1 MADNTP
7 FLKVPPEQ
15 DIKAGTGTLPR
26 PGSVSLTEEEPKVT
40 KFIDATPEDP
50 QAEIKY
56 RLTSSIIDTTKDV
69 PDPPAAAFI
78 ELDLLKK
85 VILAVLGDFSLLIG
99 KAKSKKTFF
108 LTGWLA
114 ALISDNT
121 ILKIKG
127 HLPKNKNIV
136 ALFDCEQSL
145 YYAHKTA
152 RRVLKLSKTDGTTFI
167 AISLR
172 KYEPAERLEI
182 IEYFIYNTPN
192 IGFIAIDGIRDLIR
206 DINSPEEATMIASKL
221 LKWTE
226 ELNIHITCVLHMNK
240 GDNNAR
246 GHVGTEL
253 INKAQTVLSIAKD
266 DQNPEFSIVSNEFAR
281 DIEFEPFAF
290 YINDLGLPEL
300 VPDYKP
306 KAKQKPTQ
314 SAVNPSLMTLDQHHE
329 ILHNV
334 FNAENQLSYSSL
346 WRGIK
351 AIYSDS
357 GTRIGD
363 NTAKDFV
370 AYYKKI
376 SAIEIIGTHGTIN
389 AKYKLSKPV

>member
-1 MADNTP
+1 MPKQDQTADTNIDTENNSVDFFDDETP
-7 FLKVPPEQ
+7 
-15 DIKAGTGTLPR
+15 A
-26 PGSVSLTEEEPKVT
+26 
-40 KFIDATPEDP
+40 DP

-56 RLTSSIIDTTKDV
+56 RLTSSIIDTSKDV

-78 ELDLLKK
+78 ELDLIKK
-85 VILAVLGDFSLLIG
+85 IILAVLGDFSLLIG

-121 ILKIKG
+121 ILKIRG
-127 HLPKNKNIV
+127 HLPKNKCIV

-145 YYAHKTA
+145 YYAQKTA
-152 RRVLKLSKTDGTTFI
+152 RRVLQLSQTDGATFI

-182 IEYFIYNTPN
+182 IEYFLYNTPN
-192 IGFIAIDGIRDLIR
+192 IGFVAIDGIRDLIR

-266 DQNPEFSIVSNEFAR
+266 EQNPEFSIVSNEFAR

-290 YINDLGLPEL
+290 YINDHSLPEL

-306 KAKQKPTQ
+306 KAKQKTTQ
-314 SAVNPSLMTLDQHHE
+314 SAVNPSLMSLEQHYE
-329 ILHNV
+329 ILHGV
-334 FNAENQLSYSSL
+334 FNSESQLSYSNL
-346 WRGIK
+346 WHGIK

-357 GTRIGD
+357 DTRIGD

-376 SAIEIIGTHGTIN
+376 SAIEITGTHGTIS

>member
-1 MADNTP
+1 MNSDKRAEAFTLTDES
-7 FLKVPPEQ
+7 PENLRIERPDKNNDFFK
-15 DIKAGTGTLPR
+15 DI
-26 PGSVSLTEEEPKVT
+26 
-40 KFIDATPEDP
+40 TPEP
-50 QAEIKY
+50 EAEIKY
-56 RLTSSIIDTTKDV
+56 RLSCSIIDTAKEL

-78 ELDLLKK
+78 ELDLTKK
-85 VILAVLGDFSLLIG
+85 IILAVLGDFSLLIG
-99 KAKSKKTFF
+99 KAKAKKTFF
-108 LTGWLA
+108 ITGWLA
-114 ALISDNT
+114 ALISDSA
-121 ILKIKG
+121 ILKIRG

-136 ALFDCEQSL
+136 ALIDCEQSL
-145 YYAHKTA
+145 FYAQKTA
-152 RRVLKLSKTDGTTFI
+152 RRVLQLSKSNGATFI

-182 IEYFIYNTPN
+182 IEYFLYNTPGL
-192 IGFIAIDGIRDLIR
+192 GFVAIDGIRDLIR

-221 LKWTE
+221 LRWTE
-226 ELNIHITCVLHMNK
+226 ELNIHITCILHMNK

-253 INKAQTVLSIAKD
+253 INKSQTVLSIARD
-266 DQNPEFSIVSNEFAR
+266 EQNPEFSIVSNEFAR
-281 DIEFEPFAF
+281 DMEFEPFAF

-300 VPDYKP
+300 VPDYRP
-306 KAKQKPTQ
+306 KAKQKPAQ
-314 SAVNPSLMTLDQHHE
+314 SAVNPSLMTLEQHNE
-329 ILHNV
+329 ILHSV
-334 FNAENQLSYSSL
+334 FNSESQLSYSSL

-376 SAIEIIGTHGTIN
+376 SAIEIIGTHGTVN
-389 AKYKLSKPV
+389 AKYQLSKPV